1 MRNAILLTLVGIVAV
16 SLLTVGVV
24 YALPQESPA
33 EFSSGASAEALPSE
47 DTSRLSLPAAQ
58 LRRQAGGVY
67 RRPRGAGPR
76 VRRLRAHPARIRS
89 AAAGT
94 RGARQR
100 LRQADRAHR
109 GLYQL
114 KNRCG
119 ASPFFR
125 RSFIRVAERRGF
137 LCESARP
144 SLRRRLRAG
153 GRRIFVGTEG
163 SRSRPRIWRK
173 KEAVERERALL
184 RFCHFSREAVTE
196 L

>member
-47 DTSRLSLPAAQ
+47 DTSGYPYLLRSYDGKLAVFTDDLVEPDLVFDVYVRTLPEYDQQQ
-58 LRRQAGGVY
+58 LERGVRVKDYDKLTALIEDYKSGG
-67 RRPRGAGPR
+67 
-76 VRRLRAHPARIRS
+76 
-89 AAAGT
+89 
-94 RGARQR
+94 
-100 LRQADRAHR
+100 
-109 GLYQL
+109 
-114 KNRCG
+114 K
-119 ASPFFR
+119 
-125 RSFIRVAERRGF
+125 RGF